1 MKQFLWILV
10 SLLLAPWLTAQEL
23 TYKQVDNLPYS
34 TSADAYAKERCRLDL
49 YYPEGATGF
58 PTVVWFHGGGLT
70 SGNKFVPEELKK
82 RGIAVVAVNYRLLP
96 KASLSDCIDD
106 AAAAVAWTFRE
117 IERYGGD
124 HHKIFVSGHS
134 AGGYLTNMIGLDKK
148 WLAKY
153 QIDPDSLAALVPYS
167 GHAISHFA
175 YREAKGMK
183 VTQPSIDEF
192 APLYYVRPDAPPLVI
207 ISGDREMELLGRYE
221 ETAYLWRMMK
231 VAGHKASYLYELD
244 GYDHGAMANPA
255 HKILLDYIHRICPD
269 HFYEM
274 NRSQA
279 VTAFVTT
286 TDRRRDFA
294 KEYVPF
300 GQTNAEKPLR
310 IQIDPSKRFQT
321 MDGFG
326 AALTGSTCYNLLRM
340 APEDRKRFLTETF
353 SEREG
358 MGYSYIRISIGCSDF
373 SLSEYTCC
381 DEKGIEHFALQS
393 EEIYY
398 VIPVLK
404 EVLAINPKLKILG
417 SPWTCPR
424 WMKVN
429 NLQDLQP
436 FESWTSGQLNPAY

>member
-34 TSADAYAKERCRLDL
+34 TSTDAYAKERCQLDL

-70 SGNKFVPEELKK
+70 SGNKLVPEELKEK
-82 RGIAVVAVNYRLLP
+82 GIAVVAVNYRLLP

-106 AAAAVAWTFRE
+106 AAAAVAWTYRE

-124 HHKIFVSGHS
+124 RHKIFVSGHS

-153 QIDPDSLAALVPYS
+153 QVDADSLAALVPYS

-207 ISGDREMELLGRYE
+207 ISGDREKELLGRYE

-231 VAGHKASYLYELD
+231 VVGHPACDLYELD
-244 GYDHGAMANPA
+244 GYDHGSMANPA
-255 HKILLDYIHRICPD
+255 HKILLDYVRKLCPD
-269 HFYEM
+269 NFYEM

-286 TDRRRDFA
+286 TDRRRDFD
-294 KEYVPF
+294 KEYVGF
-300 GQTNAEKPLR
+300 RYETGKLITASYLANGKALLYVM
-310 IQIDPSKRFQT
+310 DP
-321 MDGFG
+321 
-326 AALTGSTCYNLLRM
+326 
-340 APEDRKRFLTETF
+340 
-353 SEREG
+353 
-358 MGYSYIRISIGCSDF
+358 
-373 SLSEYTCC
+373 EYTGANAWANAYNSYYAVLDLTT
-381 DEKGIEHFALQS
+381 DERSEIQFEGKGLPFSSGNFSQRSVVVGDKAYIGTNPENEQPT
-393 EEIYY
+393 IYIY
-398 VIPVLK
+398 DIPTGHVTKGLSIT
-404 EVLAINPKLKILG
+404 EGYGFDRITVMYNAD
-417 SPWTCPR
+417 
-424 WMKVN
+424 
-429 NLQDLQP
+429 Q
-436 FESWTSGQLNPAY
+436 E